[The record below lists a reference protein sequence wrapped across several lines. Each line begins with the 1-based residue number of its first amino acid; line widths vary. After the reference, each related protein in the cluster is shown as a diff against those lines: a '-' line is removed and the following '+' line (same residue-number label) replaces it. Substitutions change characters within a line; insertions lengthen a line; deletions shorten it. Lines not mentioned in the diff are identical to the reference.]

1 MGKFTANVS
10 MIIALSF
17 VTGCKNSALTYPL
30 GAPKI
35 ESGFGSYIGVN
46 GGVRIAAHQ
55 GIDIIGN
62 EGQEILAVADGIVL
76 EATVES
82 CWGPTIA
89 VDHGNAIDNNKII
102 ALYGHLGEMLVG
114 EGDLVKRGELIAR
127 LGNNQDNFECIWGIR
142 HLHFQ
147 IGQKYRDQSN
157 KGTYW
162 GHSYFLEDGNR
173 GLDPHLYWAEGPN
186 VITCYEP
193 NKQYKNGT
201 ITYPVP
207 CR

>member
-1 MGKFTANVS
+1 M
-10 MIIALSF
+10 
-17 VTGCKNSALTYPL
+17 
-30 GAPKI
+30 
-35 ESGFGSYIGVN
+35 
-46 GGVRIAAHQ
+46 
-55 GIDIIGN
+55 
-62 EGQEILAVADGIVL
+62 
-76 EATVES
+76 ES

-114 EGDLVKRGELIAR
+114 EGDLVKRGQLIAR
-127 LGNNQDNFECIWGIR
+127 LGNNQDNFECIWGVR

-157 KGTYW
+157 KGSYW

-173 GLDPHLYWAEGPN
+173 GLDPHLYWADGPN

-193 NKQYKNGT
+193 DKQYKNGT